1 MKSLL
6 KIVTTITTT
15 VLLLLSFSHVSAETA
30 YIIDNIRVGLRDAP
44 EGNAD
49 KIIVMDS
56 GTRLEIIGS
65 KNGYNQVKTES
76 GREGWVSAVYLQN
89 EPTAALQ
96 LQLKEVEFNQ
106 QLQILKEE
114 LDKFQDQNEQI
125 QNLNLKLEGI
135 ISQLRED
142 NHNLTLEMDDIKS
155 KGIFTSEYR
164 LPIIL
169 VTFVLFILVGF
180 IAGYSLYHQKVTKR
194 FGGLNV

>member
-1 MKSLL
+1 MCSS
-6 KIVTTITTT
+6 IN
-15 VLLLLSFSHVSAETA
+15 AETA
-30 YIIDNIRVGLRDAP
+30 YIIDNIRVGLRNAP
-44 EGNAD
+44 SNNAD

-56 GTRLEIIGS
+56 GTQLEVIGS

-76 GREGWVSAVYLQN
+76 GREGWVSPVYLQN
-89 EPTAALQ
+89 EPTAALK
-96 LQLKEVEFNQ
+96 LQHREVEFKQ
-106 QLQILKEE
+106 QLQIIKEE
-114 LDKFQDQNEQI
+114 LDKLQDQNGQIHAQNEQI

-142 NHNLTLEMDDIKS
+142 NHNLTLEMDVIKS

-169 VTFVLFILVGF
+169 VTFLLFILVGF
-180 IAGYSLYHQKVTKR
+180 IAGYSLYHSKVTKR